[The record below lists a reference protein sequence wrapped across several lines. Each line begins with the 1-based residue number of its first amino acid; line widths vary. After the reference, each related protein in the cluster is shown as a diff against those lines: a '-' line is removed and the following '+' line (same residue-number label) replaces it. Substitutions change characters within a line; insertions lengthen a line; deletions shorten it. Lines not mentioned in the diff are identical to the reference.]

1 MNLPNALT
9 VLRIFFVPLL
19 LAVMLRRDVEL
30 DVGFVVLHKEWL
42 ALLIFLSAA
51 STDLLDGYIARRRR
65 QITTL
70 GKLLDPVADK
80 LLISAAFISLVELDR
95 VPAWMVVIIVGRE
108 FAVSGLRSIAS
119 AEGYQI
125 TASDLGKTKMAAQV
139 FSVCLLLIA
148 PPSTILSQVAYIS
161 LWLVVLFAVA
171 SMIDY
176 FRSFWG
182 HVENGPPPPSRET
195 KPPRSTRL
203 AQAARSGFSNLNR
216 DQSSI
221 G

>member
-19 LAVMLRRDVEL
+19 LAVMLRRNVEL
-30 DVGFVVLHKEWL
+30 DIGFFVLEKELL
-42 ALLIFLSAA
+42 ALVIFLSAA

-65 QITTL
+65 QVTTL
-70 GKLLDPVADK
+70 GKLLDPIADK

-95 VPAWMVVIIVGRE
+95 VAAWMVVIIVGRE

-125 TASDLGKTKMAAQV
+125 GASDLGKTKMAAQV

-148 PPSTILSQVAYIS
+148 PPATIWSEVAYIS
-161 LWLVVLFAVA
+161 LCLVVLFAIA
-171 SMIDY
+171 SMVEY
-176 FRSFWG
+176 FRGFWG
-182 HVENGPPPPSRET
+182 KVENGSASSRRE
-195 KPPRSTRL
+195 
-203 AQAARSGFSNLNR
+203 A
-216 DQSSI
+216 SSDKLLVVR
-221 G
+221 GQRKQDLTT

>member
-19 LAVMLRRDVEL
+19 LAVMLRRNVEF
-30 DVGFVVLHKEWL
+30 DTGFFVVENELL

-65 QITTL
+65 QVTTF

-80 LLISAAFISLVELDR
+80 LLISAAFISLVELGK
-95 VPAWMVVIIVGRE
+95 VPAWVVVIIVGRE

-125 TASDLGKTKMAAQV
+125 GASDLGKTKMAAQV

-148 PPSTILSQVAYIS
+148 PPATIWSEIAYIS
-161 LWLVVLFAVA
+161 LGLVVLFAVA
-171 SMIDY
+171 SMVEY
-176 FRSFWG
+176 FRGFWG
-182 HVENGPPPPSRET
+182 RVENGSSAAA
-195 KPPRSTRL
+195 PPRRRAS
-203 AQAARSGFSNLNR
+203 SGKLLVVR
-216 DQSSI
+216 EQRKQDLTT
-221 G
+221 